1 MRVTEAV
8 ILLSCALRDAG
19 IKFSDYR
26 AETGSYY
33 FSVGNL
39 QIRVS
44 NHTGHSMSRREFS
57 VRTDAQTKSKDRVY
71 NANDTSLLVKKISE
85 ILNKEQTNDNRKIS

>member
-1 MRVTEAV
+1 MRVADTV
-8 ILLSCALRDAG
+8 ILLSCALRDEG
-19 IKFSDYR
+19 IQFSYHM

-44 NHTGHSMSRREFS
+44 NHPGHSMSRREFS
-57 VRTDAQTKSKDRVY
+57 VRTDAQTKSKDHVY
-71 NANDTSLLVKKISE
+71 NAKDIAILVKKVSE
-85 ILNKEQTNDNRKIS
+85 VLNKE

>member
-1 MRVTEAV
+1 MRVTDAV

-19 IKFSDYR
+19 IEFSDYM
-26 AETGSYY
+26 AGTGSYY
-33 FSVGNL
+33 FSVGDL

-44 NHTGHSMSRREFS
+44 NHSGHSLPRSNFS

-71 NANDTSLLVKKISE
+71 NAKDISILVKKVSE
-85 ILNKEQTNDNRKIS
+85 VLNKE

>member
-1 MRVTEAV
+1 MRVIDAV

-19 IKFSDYR
+19 IQFSDNR
-26 AETGSYY
+26 ADTGSYY

-44 NHTGHSMSRREFS
+44 NHPGHSMSRREFS

-71 NANDTSLLVKKISE
+71 NAKDISILVKKVSE
-85 ILNKEQTNDNRKIS
+85 VLNKERAK